1 MAWLVGYVGD
11 ETMQGLDVFILNPW
25 VLLVAALI
33 LVVLVIVIG
42 HKKGASGMRY
52 WKISAIEVV
61 FVFILWQLLSFPL
74 WIVVMTYTQGSIEQR
89 FQLVN
94 IGNVLLYSGLFIF
107 LLFIENRRGFTKKDS
122 EKTVVIN
129 DT

>member
-1 MAWLVGYVGD
+1 
-11 ETMQGLDVFILNPW
+11 MQGLDVFSLNPW

-42 HKKGASGMRY
+42 RKKGASGMRY
-52 WKISAIEVV
+52 WKISAIEVI

-89 FQLVN
+89 FHLVN
-94 IGNVLLYSGLFIF
+94 IGNVLLYSVLFII
-107 LLFIENRRGFTKKDS
+107 LLFIENRREIS
-122 EKTVVIN
+122 YS
-129 DT
+129 